1 MAILR
6 SIDGQF
12 YNVPDSQLNAMLV
25 PAEQVKAKLNA
36 EASSSMPEA
45 AHNAADGDDQVTP
58 HGRCGWRNCWSRNC
72 WRNCWRNCYGH

>member
-36 EASSSMPEA
+36 TEASSSLPEA
-45 AHNAADGDDQVTP
+45 AHNPAGGDDTVTP
-58 HGRCGWRNCWSRNC
+58 HGHGCGWRNCWSRNC
-72 WRNCWRNCYGH
+72 WRNCWRNCY